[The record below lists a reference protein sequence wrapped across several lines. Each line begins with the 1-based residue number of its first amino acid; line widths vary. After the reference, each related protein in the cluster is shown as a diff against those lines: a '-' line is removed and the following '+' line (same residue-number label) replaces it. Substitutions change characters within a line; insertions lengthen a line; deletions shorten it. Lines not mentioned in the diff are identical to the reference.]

1 MANNPTQLT
10 ILQDEIRRRYDT
22 LSKRLKQ
29 VARYILD
36 NSNSVAFDTVA
47 SIAQQAD
54 VPPSTLIRFANAF
67 GFSGFNEMKQ
77 MFKQHLMEE
86 TANYTERARLFRQT
100 TSDES
105 SPPETPTEILNMFTM
120 VNNQALQ
127 QLAMQTS
134 SDDLERAVALLGE
147 AENIYVI
154 GLRRSFSVASYLTY
168 ALRHLDRKAFLID
181 GLGGMFTEQLSL
193 VGPKDVVVAV
203 SFSPYAREVVELV
216 ELGAQRKARQIAI
229 TDSQVSP
236 LAAFSD
242 VCFVVRE
249 AQVDGFRSQVASLC
263 LAQTLAVS
271 LALNSSQESEAKQKA
286 GDRLPGVCYS
296 AAQYRPAGG
305 SRRPDKRSAIRHK
318 TGTVPEVPPRR
329 RCACRA
335 WGIWAYGRL
344 P

>member
-100 TSDES
+100 TTDDAT
-105 SPPETPTEILNMFTM
+105 PPKTPTEILNMFTM
-120 VNNQALQ
+120 VNTQALQ

-134 SDDLERAVALLGE
+134 GEDLQRAVALLAE

-271 LALNSSQESEAKQKA
+271 LALNSSKDAETKQLA
-286 GDRLPGVCYS
+286 
-296 AAQYRPAGG
+296 
-305 SRRPDKRSAIRHK
+305 
-318 TGTVPEVPPRR
+318 
-329 RCACRA
+329 
-335 WGIWAYGRL
+335 
-344 P
+344 

>member
-1 MANNPTQLT
+1 MAKNPTQLT

-100 TSDES
+100 TTDDAT
-105 SPPETPTEILNMFTM
+105 PPETPTEILNMFTM
-120 VNNQALQ
+120 VNTQALQ

-134 SDDLERAVALLGE
+134 GDDLQRAVALLAE

-271 LALNSSQESEAKQKA
+271 LALNSSKDAETKQLA
-286 GDRLPGVCYS
+286 
-296 AAQYRPAGG
+296 
-305 SRRPDKRSAIRHK
+305 
-318 TGTVPEVPPRR
+318 
-329 RCACRA
+329 
-335 WGIWAYGRL
+335 
-344 P
+344 

>member
-1 MANNPTQLT
+1 MANNPTQLS
-10 ILQDEIRRRYDT
+10 ILQDEIRRRYDE

-77 MFKQHLMEE
+77 MFRQHLMEE

-100 TSDES
+100 ASEETSA
-105 SPPETPTEILNMFTM
+105 PETPGEILSMFTM
-120 VNNQALQ
+120 VNSQALQ
-127 QLAMQTS
+127 QLAMQMAPE
-134 SDDLERAVALLGE
+134 DLENAVRLLAE

-203 SFSPYAREVVELV
+203 SFSPYSREVVELV

-271 LALNSSQESEAKQKA
+271 LALNNSKTAQQQ
-286 GDRLPGVCYS
+286 S
-296 AAQYRPAGG
+296 A
-305 SRRPDKRSAIRHK
+305 
-318 TGTVPEVPPRR
+318 
-329 RCACRA
+329 
-335 WGIWAYGRL
+335 
-344 P
+344 

>member
-100 TSDES
+100 TTDDAT
-105 SPPETPTEILNMFTM
+105 PPETPTEILNMFTM
-120 VNNQALQ
+120 VNTQALQ

-134 SDDLERAVALLGE
+134 GDDLQRAVALLAE

-271 LALNSSQESEAKQKA
+271 LALNSSKDAETKQ
-286 GDRLPGVCYS
+286 
-296 AAQYRPAGG
+296 
-305 SRRPDKRSAIRHK
+305 
-318 TGTVPEVPPRR
+318 
-329 RCACRA
+329 RA
-335 WGIWAYGRL
+335 
-344 P
+344 

>member
-1 MANNPTQLT
+1 MASNPTQLT

-54 VPPSTLIRFANAF
+54 VPPSTLIRFASAF

-77 MFKQHLMEE
+77 MFRQHLMEE

-100 TSDES
+100 TTDNAT
-105 SPPETPTEILNMFTM
+105 PPETPGEILNMFTL
-120 VNNQALQ
+120 VNTQALQ
-127 QLAMQTS
+127 QLAMKTS
-134 SDDLERAVALLGE
+134 GDDLQRAVALLSE

-193 VGPKDVVVAV
+193 VGPQDVVVAV
-203 SFSPYAREVVELV
+203 SVSPYAREVVELV

-271 LALNSSQESEAKQKA
+271 LALSSSQEPDTKQEA
-286 GDRLPGVCYS
+286 
-296 AAQYRPAGG
+296 
-305 SRRPDKRSAIRHK
+305 
-318 TGTVPEVPPRR
+318 
-329 RCACRA
+329 
-335 WGIWAYGRL
+335 
-344 P
+344 

>member
-36 NSNSVAFDTVA
+36 NINSVAFDTVA

-100 TSDES
+100 TTDDAT
-105 SPPETPTEILNMFTM
+105 PPETPTEILNMFTM
-120 VNNQALQ
+120 VNTQALQ

-134 SDDLERAVALLGE
+134 GDDLQRAVALLAE

-271 LALNSSQESEAKQKA
+271 LALNSSKDAETKQLA
-286 GDRLPGVCYS
+286 
-296 AAQYRPAGG
+296 
-305 SRRPDKRSAIRHK
+305 
-318 TGTVPEVPPRR
+318 
-329 RCACRA
+329 
-335 WGIWAYGRL
+335 
-344 P
+344 

>member
-100 TSDES
+100 TTDDAT
-105 SPPETPTEILNMFTM
+105 PPETPTEILNMFTM
-120 VNNQALQ
+120 VNTQALQ

-134 SDDLERAVALLGE
+134 GEDLQRAVALLAE

-286 GDRLPGVCYS
+286 
-296 AAQYRPAGG
+296 
-305 SRRPDKRSAIRHK
+305 
-318 TGTVPEVPPRR
+318 
-329 RCACRA
+329 
-335 WGIWAYGRL
+335 
-344 P
+344 

>member
-1 MANNPTQLT
+1 MANNPTQVS
-10 ILQDEIRRRYDT
+10 ILQDEIRSRYDT

-47 SIAQQAD
+47 SIAHQAD

-67 GFSGFNEMKQ
+67 GFGGFNEMKQ

-100 TSDES
+100 AGEETSA
-105 SPPETPTEILNMFTM
+105 PETPSEILNMFTM
-120 VNNQALQ
+120 VNGQALQ
-127 QLAMQTS
+127 QLAMQVVPEE
-134 SDDLERAVALLGE
+134 LERAVALLGD

-168 ALRHLDRKAFLID
+168 ALRHLDRRAFLID
-181 GLGGMFTEQLSL
+181 GLGGMFTEQLSM

-203 SFSPYAREVVELV
+203 SFSPYSKEVVELV

-249 AQVDGFRSQVASLC
+249 AQIDGFRSQVASLC
-263 LAQTLAVS
+263 LAQTLAIS
-271 LALNSSQESEAKQKA
+271 LALGNSKEGK
-286 GDRLPGVCYS
+286 
-296 AAQYRPAGG
+296 
-305 SRRPDKRSAIRHK
+305 
-318 TGTVPEVPPRR
+318 
-329 RCACRA
+329 
-335 WGIWAYGRL
+335 
-344 P
+344 

>member
-86 TANYTERARLFRQT
+86 PANYTERARLFRQT
-100 TSDES
+100 TTDDAT
-105 SPPETPTEILNMFTM
+105 PPETPTEILNMFTM
-120 VNNQALQ
+120 VNTQALQ

-134 SDDLERAVALLGE
+134 GDDLQRAVALLAE

-271 LALNSSQESEAKQKA
+271 LALNSSKDAETKQLA
-286 GDRLPGVCYS
+286 
-296 AAQYRPAGG
+296 
-305 SRRPDKRSAIRHK
+305 
-318 TGTVPEVPPRR
+318 
-329 RCACRA
+329 
-335 WGIWAYGRL
+335 
-344 P
+344 

>member
-1 MANNPTQLT
+1 MANNLTQLT

-36 NSNSVAFDTVA
+36 NSSSVAFDTVA

-54 VPPSTLIRFANAF
+54 VPPSTLIRFSNAF

-77 MFKQHLMEE
+77 TFKQHLMEE

-100 TSDES
+100 DNDETLS
-105 SPPETPTEILNMFTM
+105 PETPTEILKMFSM
-120 VNNQALQ
+120 VNTQALQ

-134 SDDLERAVALLGE
+134 SEDLNRAVNLLAE

-181 GLGGMFTEQLSL
+181 GLGGMYTEQLSL
-193 VGPKDVVVAV
+193 VEPKDVVVAV

-216 ELGAQRKARQIAI
+216 ELGAQRKARQITI

-236 LAAFSD
+236 LASFSD

-249 AQVDGFRSQVASLC
+249 AQVEGFRSQVASLC
-263 LAQTLAVS
+263 LAQSLSVS
-271 LALNSSQESEAKQKA
+271 LALNSSK
-286 GDRLPGVCYS
+286 DL
-296 AAQYRPAGG
+296 
-305 SRRPDKRSAIRHK
+305 
-318 TGTVPEVPPRR
+318 
-329 RCACRA
+329 
-335 WGIWAYGRL
+335 
-344 P
+344 

>member
-1 MANNPTQLT
+1 MANNPTQLS
-10 ILQDEIRRRYDT
+10 ILQDEIRRRYDD

-77 MFKQHLMEE
+77 MFRQHLMEE

-100 TSDES
+100 ASEETSA
-105 SPPETPTEILNMFTM
+105 PETPGEILSMFTM
-120 VNNQALQ
+120 VNSQALQ
-127 QLAMQTS
+127 QLAMQMAPE
-134 SDDLERAVALLGE
+134 DLEKAVRLLAE

-203 SFSPYAREVVELV
+203 SFSPYSREVVELV

-271 LALNSSQESEAKQKA
+271 LALNNS
-286 GDRLPGVCYS
+286 
-296 AAQYRPAGG
+296 
-305 SRRPDKRSAIRHK
+305 K
-318 TGTVPEVPPRR
+318 TTQQT
-329 RCACRA
+329 A
-335 WGIWAYGRL
+335 
-344 P
+344 

>member
-100 TSDES
+100 TTDDAT
-105 SPPETPTEILNMFTM
+105 PPETPTEILNMFTM
-120 VNNQALQ
+120 VNTQALQ

-134 SDDLERAVALLGE
+134 GDDLQRAVALLAE

-242 VCFVVRE
+242 VCVVVRE

-271 LALNSSQESEAKQKA
+271 LALNSSKDAETKQLA
-286 GDRLPGVCYS
+286 
-296 AAQYRPAGG
+296 
-305 SRRPDKRSAIRHK
+305 
-318 TGTVPEVPPRR
+318 
-329 RCACRA
+329 
-335 WGIWAYGRL
+335 
-344 P
+344 

>member
-100 TSDES
+100 TSDEC
-105 SPPETPTEILNMFTM
+105 SPPETPTEILNIFTM
-120 VNNQALQ
+120 VNDRALQ

-286 GDRLPGVCYS
+286 
-296 AAQYRPAGG
+296 
-305 SRRPDKRSAIRHK
+305 
-318 TGTVPEVPPRR
+318 
-329 RCACRA
+329 
-335 WGIWAYGRL
+335 
-344 P
+344 

>member
-36 NSNSVAFDTVA
+36 NSNSVA
-47 SIAQQAD
+47 IAQQAD

-100 TSDES
+100 TTDDAT
-105 SPPETPTEILNMFTM
+105 PPETPTEILNMFTM
-120 VNNQALQ
+120 VNTQALQ

-134 SDDLERAVALLGE
+134 GDDLQRAVALLAE

-271 LALNSSQESEAKQKA
+271 LALNSSKDAETKQLA
-286 GDRLPGVCYS
+286 
-296 AAQYRPAGG
+296 
-305 SRRPDKRSAIRHK
+305 
-318 TGTVPEVPPRR
+318 
-329 RCACRA
+329 
-335 WGIWAYGRL
+335 
-344 P
+344 

>member
-100 TSDES
+100 TTDDAT
-105 SPPETPTEILNMFTM
+105 PPETPTEILNMFTM
-120 VNNQALQ
+120 VNTQALQ

-134 SDDLERAVALLGE
+134 GDDLQRAVALLAE

-271 LALNSSQESEAKQKA
+271 LALNSSKYAETTQLA
-286 GDRLPGVCYS
+286 
-296 AAQYRPAGG
+296 
-305 SRRPDKRSAIRHK
+305 
-318 TGTVPEVPPRR
+318 
-329 RCACRA
+329 
-335 WGIWAYGRL
+335 
-344 P
+344 

>member
-100 TSDES
+100 TTDDAT
-105 SPPETPTEILNMFTM
+105 PPETPTEILNMFTM
-120 VNNQALQ
+120 VNTQALQ

-286 GDRLPGVCYS
+286 
-296 AAQYRPAGG
+296 
-305 SRRPDKRSAIRHK
+305 
-318 TGTVPEVPPRR
+318 
-329 RCACRA
+329 
-335 WGIWAYGRL
+335 
-344 P
+344 

>member
-1 MANNPTQLT
+1 MANNPTQVS
-10 ILQDEIRRRYDT
+10 ILQDEIRSRYDS

-47 SIAQQAD
+47 SIAHQAD

-67 GFSGFNEMKQ
+67 GFGGFNEMKQ

-100 TSDES
+100 AGEETSA
-105 SPPETPTEILNMFTM
+105 PETPSEILNMFTM
-120 VNNQALQ
+120 VNGQALQ
-127 QLAMQTS
+127 QLAMQVVPEE
-134 SDDLERAVALLGE
+134 LERAVALLGD

-168 ALRHLDRKAFLID
+168 ALRHLDRRAFLID
-181 GLGGMFTEQLSL
+181 GLGGMFTEQLSM

-203 SFSPYAREVVELV
+203 SFSPYSKEVVELV

-249 AQVDGFRSQVASLC
+249 AQIDGFRSQVASLC
-263 LAQTLAVS
+263 LAQTLAIS
-271 LALNSSQESEAKQKA
+271 LALGNSKEGK
-286 GDRLPGVCYS
+286 
-296 AAQYRPAGG
+296 
-305 SRRPDKRSAIRHK
+305 
-318 TGTVPEVPPRR
+318 
-329 RCACRA
+329 
-335 WGIWAYGRL
+335 
-344 P
+344 

>member
-100 TSDES
+100 TTDDAP
-105 SPPETPTEILNMFTM
+105 PPETPTEILNMFTM
-120 VNNQALQ
+120 VNTQALQ

-134 SDDLERAVALLGE
+134 GDDLQRAVALLAE

-271 LALNSSQESEAKQKA
+271 LALNSSKDAETKQLA
-286 GDRLPGVCYS
+286 
-296 AAQYRPAGG
+296 
-305 SRRPDKRSAIRHK
+305 
-318 TGTVPEVPPRR
+318 
-329 RCACRA
+329 
-335 WGIWAYGRL
+335 
-344 P
+344 